1 MMRIYVSSSYVP
13 DSELVNHYLNA
24 VPSGMLM
31 PGLGDLMMSVG
42 AISACALVFLLAS
55 KVIPVISIWEVG
67 EGLRLVKVRRF
78 YGRWVRVIA
87 KSH

>member
-1 MMRIYVSSSYVP
+1 MMRIYVSASSVP
-13 DSELVNHYLNA
+13 DSELGNHYLHE

-31 PGLGDLMMSVG
+31 PNLGDLMMSVG
-42 AISACALVFLLAS
+42 AISASALIFLLAS
-55 KVIPVISIWEVG
+55 KVIPVISIWEIG